1 MVVGKRH
8 AVYRLLS
15 MWMLTHLGRS
25 TVASGEDV
33 GVSSEPGWQ
42 GGIAAE
48 AGVLQLRVK
57 GWEEMPFVL
66 PWCEKFPG
74 LL

>member
-8 AVYRLLS
+8 AVYRLLRV
-15 MWMLTHLGRS
+15 WMLTHLGMS

-42 GGIAAE
+42 GGNAAE
-48 AGVLQLRVK
+48 ADVAD
-57 GWEEMPFVL
+57 W
-66 PWCEKFPG
+66 
-74 LL
+74 